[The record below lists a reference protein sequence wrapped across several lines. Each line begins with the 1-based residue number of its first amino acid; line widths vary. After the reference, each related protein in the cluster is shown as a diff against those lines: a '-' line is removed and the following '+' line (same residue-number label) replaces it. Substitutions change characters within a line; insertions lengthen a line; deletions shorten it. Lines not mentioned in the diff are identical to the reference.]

1 MKREDKFKQIA
12 KEAKAVLWALLAII
26 IFWIVAGLGIS
37 RLDITIFHT
46 PLWVITG
53 CVGTW
58 VFSIIIVVFLMKH
71 VFKDFSLEE
80 EDGDE

>member
-12 KEAKAVLWALLAII
+12 KEAKAVLWALIAII
-26 IFWIVAGLGIS
+26 VFWIVAGLGIS
-37 RLDITIFHT
+37 RLDITLFHT

-53 CVGTW
+53 CIGTW
-58 VFSIIIVVFLMKH
+58 IFSVVIVVFLMKR
-71 VFKDFSLEE
+71 VFKDFDLEE

>member
-1 MKREDKFKQIA
+1 MKRKDKFEQIA
-12 KEAKAVLWALLAII
+12 KEAKAVLWALIAII
-26 IFWIVAGLGIS
+26 VFWIIAGLGVS
-37 RLDITIFHT
+37 RLDITLFHT

-58 VFSIIIVVFLMKH
+58 IFSIIVVVFLMKR

>member
-1 MKREDKFKQIA
+1 MKRKDKFEQIA
-12 KEAKAVLWALLAII
+12 KEAKAVLWALIAII
-26 IFWIVAGLGIS
+26 VFWIIAGLGIS
-37 RLDITIFHT
+37 RLDISLFHT

-58 VFSIIIVVFLMKH
+58 IFSIIVVVFLMKR
-71 VFKDFSLEE
+71 VFKDFDLEE